1 MSVTWVSTV
10 APVVAPAPKKLFP
23 FIVPFT
29 WSGYDGFENRK
40 EDWVGIFVI
49 GDENNSVFEIDFNNE
64 LNSCLVIR
72 EDNEY
77 FNRDFDLDLLEEVE
91 GKYIW

>member
-1 MSVTWVSTV
+1 MENGKE
-10 APVVAPAPKKLFP
+10 VVECLIEDK
-23 FIVPFT
+23 IDDEDWIDYVC
-29 WSGYDGFENRK
+29 SMRGDVEGFENRK

-64 LNSCLVIR
+64 LSSCLVIR